1 MYRSIQGLLVT
12 GALVAAGASFAQDAM
27 SPGHGSQMAAM
38 PHGHAGHMNMG
49 AAPHG
54 MHGGAGTGLHGAAP
68 GAAGCGH
75 EGMVQRHARPGH
87 GPMSH
92 NMAEHAAKRQEMF
105 KAQLQLKPT
114 QDAAWAAF
122 VSAMKEPGRISRPQ
136 PLNPLDL
143 AKMSTPERLDAMQA
157 QRERHR
163 AEREAAM
170 KTRNQAVKTFY
181 ATLEPDQ
188 KKVFDAL
195 SMRWMGAMMRGGQGR
210 PHAHDAEHDMQG
222 HHRG

>member
-1 MYRSIQGLLVT
+1 MCSSDLDANRPTNIVYSGDFLSANLSSP
-12 GALVAAGASFAQDAM
+12 ALTKV
-27 SPGHGSQMAAM
+27 GSSDI
-38 PHGHAGHMNMG
+38 
-49 AAPHG
+49 
-54 MHGGAGTGLHGAAP
+54 
-68 GAAGCGH
+68 
-75 EGMVQRHARPGH
+75 V
-87 GPMSH
+87 
-92 NMAEHAAKRQEMF
+92 
-105 KAQLQLKPT
+105 
-114 QDAAWAAF
+114 
-122 VSAMKEPGRISRPQ
+122 I
-136 PLNPLDL
+136 